1 MAGKQ
6 LQLYSDYCAKVV
18 WTNYPLKGWWAAN
31 DPGQRY
37 SQPCLD
43 FTANPQ
49 LTDEPRRSGRSTKG
63 QHKSLDMVAD
73 APMKRA
79 KSKSFSKDKSS
90 KPSAEPTPGP
100 SDDEE
105 ELIRCICG
113 QYEEEEDV
121 ERDMICCD
129 QCSAWQHNDC
139 MGLSFPKGQ
148 EPDQY
153 FCEGCKPENHKD
165 LLERIAQGEKP
176 WEEVAERRRKEAE
189 DKKSTRRKRG
199 RKGGR
204 RGRPSESKTETSTP
218 ARSVKGQTP
227 SSAPSVPPTGANV
240 TSGQEENGHGDD
252 VPTTDTP
259 KRKFDEDQDSP
270 QEVSVSQSITY
281 RST

>member
-1 MAGKQ
+1 
-6 LQLYSDYCAKVV
+6 
-18 WTNYPLKGWWAAN
+18 
-31 DPGQRY
+31 
-37 SQPCLD
+37 
-43 FTANPQ
+43 
-49 LTDEPRRSGRSTKG
+49 
-63 QHKSLDMVAD
+63 MVAD

-240 TSGQEENGHGDD
+240 TPGQEENGHGDD
-252 VPTTDTP
+252 VPSTDTP

-270 QEVSVSQSITY
+270 QTVSVSRGITFHSLYLSALLTLLFSRDPNRNNKGY
-281 RST
+281 RLRRQTLPPTDRLPVRALLPKRLPLNYPAPQKRFQTQLGRALLVL